1 MLEREAR
8 MAEKRASVTLLELA
22 SIASRAIVPV
32 LLAVLLI
39 VGYQRN
45 ADTTPARGSDRH
57 VSVRHVAALKTFEYA
72 VVRRDRVT
80 AGPLSADA
88 LLTRVPA
95 CRSAWDGRGGLLAR
109 MQRYLSRATDSGA
122 TPASR
127 IAIELEAIDAALLRF
142 SSEENSRVSDKV
154 GLDGARWAEAVAI
167 ALRTPVETPEYPNR
181 QFSLQCADIARA
193 VVALA
198 RSSGRML
205 PTLAWRGTEVDRVI
219 ARWRPEQY
227 VEFSPRQVARINPWA
242 GIPGCIYL
250 AGSPDHDA
258 PSYYVGGAR
267 GRYDRLCGRDDIRGI
282 EAGTGVA
289 AVRIAGE
296 PASDMPVDDERWK
309 LPPSLAMMLLPLE
322 ALHRPGNSLYREYT
336 SVAAESDEASARYRY
351 GPNRID
357 IGSAAVDIGFSIDTT
372 IDPSLQVLA
381 QQTVACYTGRDDVCR
396 ALGMTRRE
404 DSEQA
409 IGHRMLER
417 AMVRMAAVAI
427 IDVASG
433 RIEALAGA
441 MSPCTR
447 QEYDGPGRAARC
459 DKRIPYPIRYRPDAL
474 LNPAVF
480 LDAMPASTIKPIMAA
495 AFLSD
500 PVVGARWLSAERA
513 EIVKSSKATPTAQS
527 MRGQL
532 MRSDSARFLDRMFCA
547 DKNFAPCERPWTI
560 QQTADWFGWNRGC
573 ATPRDECGKRDLLFG
588 RTVDAA
594 GDDDP
599 ASPFMLK
606 VSYGRLLT
614 EPLAGKLGAPLR
626 LWQPVTLDGSRV
638 VRCAAGPDGKRF
650 SKDDWERC
658 SGAAVVD
665 LVAEGWGQGHARA
678 SALGGAGM
686 IAMLAAA
693 ANGQADVRAPHLV
706 SAVRG
711 AGPAA
716 TAIVKSAALRAIDH
730 PVPNRIP
737 RDVAEVIMS
746 GLSFGHRAG
755 TGRLACEQVF
765 DAKSCA
771 SYDWIAGKT
780 GTPTFPNDD
789 LSLDDLA
796 QLCANGAAKTRRDRD
811 ACGPLRPYK
820 WYVAAYRTDR
830 NDPTW
835 TKAIGVLTERNWIAD
850 SGRIHAAGDHGPNP
864 AAEIAMQIAGR
875 HVGALPRGA
884 H

>member
-1 MLEREAR
+1 
-8 MAEKRASVTLLELA
+8 MAEKRASVTLLWLA

-32 LLAVLLI
+32 LLVVLLV
-39 VGYQRN
+39 VGHERL

-57 VSVRHVAALKTFEYA
+57 VSVRHIAALKTFEYA
-72 VVRRDRVT
+72 VVRRDRVGV
-80 AGPLSADA
+80 GPLSADA
-88 LLTRVPA
+88 LLSRVPA
-95 CRSAWDGRGGLLAR
+95 CRSAWDGRGGVLAR
-109 MQRYLSRATDSGA
+109 MQRYLSRTTDSGP
-122 TPASR
+122 TPAAR
-127 IAIELEAIDAALLRF
+127 IAAELQAIDAALLRF

-154 GLDGARWAEAVAI
+154 GLDGARWAAAVAI

-181 QFSLQCADIARA
+181 RFSLQCADIARA

-227 VEFSPRQVARINPWA
+227 VEFSPRQVARTNPWA

-250 AGSPDHDA
+250 AGSLDHDA

-267 GRYDRLCGRDDIRGI
+267 GLYDRLCSRADMRGI
-282 EAGTGVA
+282 EAGTGTV

-296 PASDMPVDDERWK
+296 PTADMPVDDERWK
-309 LPPSLAMMLLPLE
+309 LPPSLDMMLRPLE
-322 ALHRPGNSLYREYT
+322 ALHRPDTSLYRQYT
-336 SVAAESDEASARYRY
+336 NVAAEADDAPARYRY
-351 GPNRID
+351 GPNRIYV
-357 IGSAAVDIGFSIDTT
+357 GSAAVDIGFSIDTT
-372 IDPSLQVLA
+372 IDPSLQALA
-381 QQTVACYTGRDDVCR
+381 QQTAACYTGRDDVCR
-396 ALGMTRRE
+396 ALGMTRKE
-404 DSEQA
+404 DTGHA

-427 IDVASG
+427 VDVPSG

-459 DKRIPYPIRYRPDAL
+459 DTRIPYPIRYRPDAL

-500 PVVGARWLSAERA
+500 PIVGARWLSAEHA
-513 EIVKSSKATPTAQS
+513 AMAKSTKATPTAHS

-547 DKNFAPCERPWTI
+547 DRGFPPCERPWTI
-560 QQTADWFGWNRGC
+560 QQAAAWFGWNGGC
-573 ATPRDECGKRDLLFG
+573 ATPRDDCGKRDLLFG
-588 RTVDAA
+588 RTADAA
-594 GDDDP
+594 GDEDP
-599 ASPFMLK
+599 ASPFVFK

-614 EPLAGKLGAPLR
+614 EPLGAKLGAPLR
-626 LWQPVTLDGSRV
+626 LWQPVTLDGARV
-638 VRCAAGPDGKRF
+638 LRCAAGPDGKRF

-693 ANGQADVRAPHLV
+693 ANDQAEVPAPHLV
-706 SAVRG
+706 AAVRG

-716 TAIVKSAALRAIDH
+716 TSIVKSAALRPSDIS
-730 PVPNRIP
+730 VPNRIP
-737 RDVAEVIMS
+737 RDVAEVILS

-771 SYDWIAGKT
+771 SIDWIAGKT

-796 QLCANGAAKTRRDRD
+796 QLCADGAVKTRRDRE

-820 WYVAAYRTDR
+820 WYVAAYRTNR
-830 NDPTW
+830 NDGTW
-835 TKAIGVLTERNWIAD
+835 TKAIGVLTERNWIAAT
-850 SGRIHAAGDHGPNP
+850 GRIHAAGDHGPNP